1 LIRSKYVIITNMLDN
16 LNVKQKEIITNLRV
30 MFDSDEEMINWLSL
44 PNKLFRGRPPIDILN
59 TSNYDY
65 FERFFSKTN

>member
-16 LNVKQKEIITNLRV
+16 LNDKQKEIITSLRV
-30 MFDSDEEMINWLSL
+30 MFETDEEMINWLSV
-44 PNKLFRGRPPIDILN
+44 PNKLFRGRPPIDALN

-65 FERFFSKTN
+65 FERLFDKFN